1 MKKLLVMLLSALML
15 LSLCACSDTGGV
27 YTVEKDGKTFEV
39 DTVNSTIFDGTHTY
53 QYTFMGDA
61 DDYSFDVTYPSGATY
76 YWDYSGGA
84 GHGGWSDDY
93 DEKLYVDGGT
103 LCAVVAEKAPT
114 SIGSWEIVVPALL
127 IILGILNVAA
137 PRAAWQL
144 EYGWRYKDA
153 EPSDTALA
161 FNRIVGIIVTILGVV
176 ILLV

>member
-27 YTVEKDGKTFEV
+27 YTVEMAGKTFEV

-61 DDYSFDVTYPSGATY
+61 ESYSFDVTYPNGSTY
-76 YWDYSGGA
+76 YWDYSGSV
-84 GHGGWSDDY
+84 GHGGWSEDY
-93 DEKLYVDGGT
+93 DEDLYVDGDT
-103 LCAVVAEKAPT
+103 LCEVVAEKAPT
-114 SIGSWEIVVPALL
+114 PIGSWKIIVPVLL
-127 IILGILNVAA
+127 MLIGGLNAAA

-144 EYGWRYKDA
+144 EYGWRYKNA
-153 EPSDTALA
+153 EPSPAALTL
-161 FNRIVGIIVTILGVV
+161 NRVGGIIAAIIGVV